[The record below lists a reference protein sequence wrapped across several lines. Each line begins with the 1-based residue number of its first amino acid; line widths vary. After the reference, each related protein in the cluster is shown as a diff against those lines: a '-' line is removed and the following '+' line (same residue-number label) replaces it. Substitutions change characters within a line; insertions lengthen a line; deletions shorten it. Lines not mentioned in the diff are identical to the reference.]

1 MLYTLWRSIDD
12 NVDLMTKDKVHK
24 VRCRLLQLICTD
36 NFDSVFFEDFCSSQC
51 SIDSVSKCFESSCDR
66 DDILFVFV
74 FNSDDH
80 VFVFRKTDTSSDKCF
95 IKCFVKCL
103 SNTKALTCRFH
114 FRSKTDISATDLLK

>member
-1 MLYTLWRSIDD
+1 MFYTLWRSIDD

-36 NFDSVFFEDFCSSQC
+36 DFDSVFFENFCSSQC
-51 SIDSVSKCFESSCDR
+51 SIDSVAKCFESSCDR

-80 VFVFRKTDTSSDKCF
+80 VFIFRKTDTCSDKCF
-95 IKCFVKCL
+95 VKRFIECL
-103 SNTKALTCRFH
+103 SNTKALTC
-114 FRSKTDISATDLLK
+114 

>member
-103 SNTKALTCRFH
+103 SNTKALTC
-114 FRSKTDISATDLLK
+114 